1 MYVNLRSIRESN
13 SVYLYIRDK
22 KKCDY
27 MMLLKDRA
35 DMCRKESVLEGQ
47 SMSFKDKS
55 RYKTAEYKALQ
66 AEWSRNWYQR
76 NKARVIANNVQRKRE
91 TRESGTISFGK
102 GCVALIVAKRTRLS
116 YTFIIAI
123 LPKKSSRLLL
133 LCEMVRISKR

>member
-1 MYVNLRSIRESN
+1 
-13 SVYLYIRDK
+13 
-22 KKCDY
+22 
-27 MMLLKDRA
+27 
-35 DMCRKESVLEGQ
+35 
-47 SMSFKDKS
+47 MSFKDKS

-116 YTFIIAI
+116 YTFIIVI

-133 LCEMVRISKR
+133 LCEMARISKR